1 MSPSRPTPPAARVCI
16 LLMLTL
22 WLGACAREKDLNHV
36 VRISVPQQRLAVYD
50 LGHEVAR
57 YTISTSKFG
66 VGDVPGSNCTPLG
79 ALEVAQKIGAGA
91 PLGMKFKSRC
101 PTGEI
106 VKVNA
111 PGRDPVVTRILWLRG
126 LEPQNSNAFNRMIY
140 IHGTPEECRLG
151 TPSSFGCIRMRSKDV
166 VSLYDQLG
174 TGARVEIL
182 TTALP
187 KTRPFKALENG
198 PADAANVTAQAR
210 LTTESRN

>member
-1 MSPSRPTPPAARVCI
+1 
-16 LLMLTL
+16 MLTL
-22 WLGACAREKDLNHV
+22 WLGACAKEKDRTHV
-36 VRISVPQQRLAVYD
+36 VRISVLQQRLAVYD

-111 PGRDPVVTRILWLRG
+111 PGRDPIVTRILWLRG
-126 LEPQNSNAFNRMIY
+126 LEPKNANAFNRMIY

-166 VSLYDQLG
+166 VALYDRLG
-174 TGARVEIL
+174 KGARVEVL

-187 KTRPFKALENG
+187 KTQLFKALEKG
-198 PADAANVTAQAR
+198 PAEAANVTAQAR
-210 LTTESRN
+210 LTTESSN

>member
-1 MSPSRPTPPAARVCI
+1 MSPSRTSPRAFRVCI

-22 WLGACAREKDLNHV
+22 WLGACAKEKDLTHV

-66 VGDVPGSNCTPLG
+66 VGDIPGSNCTPLG
-79 ALEVAQKIGAGA
+79 ALEVAQKIGTGA
-91 PLGMKFKSRC
+91 PIGMKFKSRC

-126 LEPQNSNAFNRMIY
+126 LEPQNANAFNRMIY

-166 VSLYDQLG
+166 VALYDHLG
-174 TGARVEIL
+174 KGARVEIL

-187 KTRPFKALENG
+187 KTRLPKGSEDGTANT
-198 PADAANVTAQAR
+198 ANVTAQAR
-210 LTTESRN
+210 FTSESHN

>member
-1 MSPSRPTPPAARVCI
+1 MSPSRTSPRAFRVCI

-22 WLGACAREKDLNHV
+22 WLGACAKEKDLTHV

-66 VGDVPGSNCTPLG
+66 VGDIPGSNCTPLG

-91 PLGMKFKSRC
+91 PIGMKFKSRC

-126 LEPQNSNAFNRMIY
+126 LEPQNANAFNRMIY

-166 VSLYDQLG
+166 VALYDQLG
-174 TGARVEIL
+174 KGARVEIL

-187 KTRPFKALENG
+187 KTRLPKGSEDGTANT
-198 PADAANVTAQAR
+198 ANVTAQAR
-210 LTTESRN
+210 FTSESHN

>member
-1 MSPSRPTPPAARVCI
+1 MSPSRPSPRAFRVCI

-22 WLGACAREKDLNHV
+22 WLGACAKEKDLTHV

-66 VGDVPGSNCTPLG
+66 VGDIPGSNCTPLG
-79 ALEVAQKIGAGA
+79 ALEVAQKIGTGA
-91 PLGMKFKSRC
+91 PIGMKFKSRC

-126 LEPQNSNAFNRMIY
+126 LEPQNANAFNRMIY

-166 VSLYDQLG
+166 VALYDHLG
-174 TGARVEIL
+174 KGARVEIL

-187 KTRPFKALENG
+187 KTRLPKGSEDGTANT
-198 PADAANVTAQAR
+198 ANVTAQAR
-210 LTTESRN
+210 FTSESHN

>member
-1 MSPSRPTPPAARVCI
+1 MSPSRPTPQATRVCI

-22 WLGACAREKDLNHV
+22 WLGACAKEKDLTHV

-79 ALEVAQKIGAGA
+79 ALEVAQKIGTGA

-126 LEPQNSNAFNRMIY
+126 LEPQNANAFNRMIY

-166 VSLYDQLG
+166 VTLYDQLG
-174 TGARVEIL
+174 KGARVEIL

-187 KTRPFKALENG
+187 KTKLFKALENG
-198 PADAANVTAQAR
+198 PADAANLTAQAR

>member
-1 MSPSRPTPPAARVCI
+1 MSPSRPSPRAFRVCI

-22 WLGACAREKDLNHV
+22 WLGACAKEKDLTHV

-66 VGDVPGSNCTPLG
+66 VGDIPGSNCTPLG
-79 ALEVAQKIGAGA
+79 ALEVAQKIGTGA
-91 PLGMKFKSRC
+91 PIGMKFKSRC

-126 LEPQNSNAFNRMIY
+126 LEPQNANAFNRMIY

-166 VSLYDQLG
+166 VALYDQLG
-174 TGARVEIL
+174 KGARVEIL

-187 KTRPFKALENG
+187 KTRLPKGSEDGTANT
-198 PADAANVTAQAR
+198 ANVTAQAR
-210 LTTESRN
+210 FTSESHN